1 MKYGLLIVVIVAL
14 GYGAKWSIE
23 TLDNAILITDYWLS
37 ETANENWKLV
47 NFQNND
53 PKLYDF
59 QSHQTFSGIAK
70 ALWPVFGTLALGLII
85 LPFLATYIY
94 RSAINLEIQSALKA
108 KDLAIEN
115 QLSSKKEAQAFKLK
129 STKWAEDKVS
139 HSYATQLERVKKEL
153 STEWNNYH
161 QEKNTLMEREL
172 NVAKR
177 ERLIAQREETTNRKI
192 SEIQQQYQKELT
204 RFENEKATYTKS
216 RNNAVAAM
224 NRRKRKD
231 KSMQ

>member
-1 MKYGLLIVVIVAL
+1 M
-14 GYGAKWSIE
+14 
-23 TLDNAILITDYWLS
+23 
-37 ETANENWKLV
+37 
-47 NFQNND
+47 
-53 PKLYDF
+53 
-59 QSHQTFSGIAK
+59 
-70 ALWPVFGTLALGLII
+70 
-85 LPFLATYIY
+85 
-94 RSAINLEIQSALKA
+94 
-108 KDLAIEN
+108 
-115 QLSSKKEAQAFKLK
+115 
-129 STKWAEDKVS
+129 S